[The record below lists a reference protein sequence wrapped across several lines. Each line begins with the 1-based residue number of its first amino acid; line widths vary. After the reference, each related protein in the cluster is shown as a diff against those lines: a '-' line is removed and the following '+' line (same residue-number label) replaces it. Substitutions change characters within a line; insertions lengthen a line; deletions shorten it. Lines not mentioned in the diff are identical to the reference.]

1 MNPFVRLK
9 YSNESVGDLL
19 AQMANVEGGFVG
31 RRRRRHR
38 YALGVHVCDGW
49 WLIQTRNLHKGSWW
63 AAWSGHSFRSQSA
76 AKIRFWLVVHSGR
89 NLIFFFF
96 KFPRVK
102 KCKSVSTG
110 ATLNTHTRTQH
121 TRDALTEGTARTDRS
136 GTSNG
141 NRWNNGQVADRSAGL
156 RFLSV
161 R

>member
-1 MNPFVRLK
+1 MRASVTYSRKWRMWKADSSAGGDGDTDMLLECMFAMADGSFKLEIYIKVR
-9 YSNESVGDLL
+9 
-19 AQMANVEGGFVG
+19 GG
-31 RRRRRHR
+31 RPE
-38 YALGVHVCDGW
+38 
-49 WLIQTRNLHKGSWW
+49 
-63 AAWSGHSFRSQSA
+63 AA
-76 AKIRFWLVVHSGR
+76 IHSGR
-89 NLIFFFF
+89 NPRLKFVSDWSFIPAGILFIFFF